1 MAGKNGSTSSTHEN
15 TAQSTVPSD
24 VLRLITGVRRRLWVT
39 RLLAGLQD
47 SLVVLVVIM
56 LVYVL
61 AAKAFP
67 SVPHGGPFLIWFLSG
82 LASLWLL
89 AGLLISGFG
98 RLSDGA
104 IAALIDERLELK
116 DRFTTAI
123 HCAHRDDPFARA
135 ALEEAVSAVSQD
147 GARKAVYRRFT
158 PRLPRGNWVVPVMVC
173 FIMLIQV
180 AVPYGDI
187 LKGEN
192 STDDSRALEE
202 RFDNEQTVQAV
213 LETIKENEALSE
225 EMAALGQSLELEDA
239 LAGKSDSP
247 EAQRREALRRIS
259 DLERQLDDLVNGEQ
273 GKSMETFKRSM
284 ESLSPSPDGKTKP
297 LIDALKSSDF
307 AEAMKELQKLQDK
320 ANDSSLTD
328 EQREKLASDLEDL
341 AKQLAEAAED
351 REALEEALQRAGMDP
366 ALAGDAQAL
375 EQAMKQASGLNQQ
388 QMQQLKQMMN
398 AQKSSSQQCQNMS
411 ESLGKMAQECKNGGQ
426 GQQGMK
432 GAQQMLSQAEM
443 SQQMLQAA
451 KSAMGQCQGGTGGK
465 PGAGMAGILPSQSK
479 PMPTKSGPAGTG
491 FGPQGNGGS
500 GDAPLEETRFSTK
513 YQKENVA
520 VREGG
525 DVISRQLV
533 ESKQPL
539 VGESSV
545 ELKQIADRIV
555 RSWEEGVQDE
565 PVPSHLRDVHK
576 HYFGELKKRID
587 AKRREAPATSTEGS
601 TSPSPAPAPAE
612 TPAETK
618 SEPASTPEASGTS
631 ETE

>member
-1 MAGKNGSTSSTHEN
+1 MAGKNGSTSSTPEN
-15 TAQSTVPSD
+15 TAQSAVPSD
-24 VLRLITGVRRRLWVT
+24 VLHLIKGVRRRLWVT

-47 SLVVLVVIM
+47 SLVVVVVII
-56 LVYVL
+56 LLHVL

-67 SVPHGGPFLIWFLSG
+67 SVPHGGPFLIWFFSG
-82 LASLWLL
+82 VASLWLL
-89 AGLLISGFG
+89 AGLLIAGFG

-147 GARKAVYRRFT
+147 GARQALYRRFT
-158 PRLPRGNWVVPVMVC
+158 PRLPRGNWVVPVLVC

-213 LETIKENEALSE
+213 LETIKENAALSE

-239 LAGKSDSP
+239 LAGKSESP

-273 GKSMETFKRSM
+273 GKSMESFKRSM
-284 ESLSPSPDGKTKP
+284 DSLSPSPDGKTSP

-307 AEAMKELQKLQDK
+307 GEAMKELEKLQAK
-320 ANDSSLTD
+320 ADDPSLTD

-341 AKQLAEAAED
+341 AKQLAEAAKD

-411 ESLGKMAQECKNGGQ
+411 QSLDKMAQQCKNGEQ
-426 GQQGMK
+426 GQGMK
-432 GAQQMLSQAEM
+432 GAQEMLSQAEM
-443 SQQMLQAA
+443 SQQMLQTA
-451 KSAMGQCQGGTGGK
+451 KSAMGQCEGGSGGK
-465 PGAGMAGILPSQSK
+465 PGAGMAGILPSQNK
-479 PMPTKSGPAGTG
+479 PTPTKDGKIGQG
-491 FGPQGNGGS
+491 FGSQGKGGS
-500 GDAPLEETRFSTK
+500 GEAPIEETRFSTK

-520 VREGG
+520 VRDGG

-587 AKRREAPATSTEGS
+587 AKRREAPATEAP
-601 TSPSPAPAPAE
+601 TSPPPAPAPAE
-612 TPAETK
+612 TPAETN
-618 SEPASTPEASGTS
+618 SESASTPEASETS

>member
-1 MAGKNGSTSSTHEN
+1 MAGKFDSSSTAREN
-15 TAQSTVPSD
+15 RSQNAIPSE
-24 VLRLITGVRRRLWVT
+24 VMHLISGVRRRLWFT
-39 RLLAGLQD
+39 RFLAGLHD
-47 SLVVLVVIM
+47 SLVVALVVLIV
-56 LVYVL
+56 LVLV
-61 AAKAFP
+61 AKSFP
-67 SVPHGGPFLIWFLSG
+67 SVPDDRSAMIWVLSILGGCSLLGG
-82 LASLWLL
+82 LVIAR
-89 AGLLISGFG
+89 FG

-123 HCAHRDDPFARA
+123 HCTHRNDPFARA
-135 ALEEAVSAVSQD
+135 ALDEAVAAVTQD
-147 GARKAVYRRFT
+147 GARRTVFAGFSPRMPSGSWLAPVLAVFT
-158 PRLPRGNWVVPVMVC
+158 MVVW
-173 FIMLIQV
+173 F
-180 AVPYGDI
+180 AVPSGD
-187 LKGEN
+187 LLRGED
-192 STDDSRALEE
+192 SLSESRAIEE
-202 RFDNEQTVQAV
+202 RFENEQTVQAV
-213 LETIKENEALSE
+213 LETIKENTALSD

-239 LAGKSDSP
+239 LAGRSESP

-273 GKSMETFKRSM
+273 GKTMEALNRSM
-284 ESLSPSPDGKTKP
+284 DSLSPSPDGETKP

-307 AEAMKELQKLQDK
+307 KDAMKELEKLQAK

-328 EQREKLASDLEDL
+328 EEREKMASDLEDL
-341 AKQLAEAAED
+341 AEQLAKAAEN

-375 EQAMKQASGLNQQ
+375 EEAMKQASGLNQQ

-411 ESLGKMAQECKNGGQ
+411 ESLGKMAKECKDGGQ
-426 GQQGMK
+426 SQGMK
-432 GAQQMLSQAEM
+432 GAQQMLSEAEM

-451 KSAMGQCQGGTGGK
+451 KSAMSQCQGGDGGK

-479 PMPTKSGPAGTG
+479 PMPKQSGSIGQG
-491 FGPQGNGGS
+491 FGGQGNGGT
-500 GDAPLEETRFSTK
+500 GNAPLEETRFSTK

-545 ELKQIADRIV
+545 ELEQIADRIV

-565 PVPSHLRDVHK
+565 PIPAHLRDVHK

-587 AKRREAPATSTEGS
+587 AKRREVPV
-601 TSPSPAPAPAE
+601 PAE
-612 TPAETK
+612 PVSQTDPVK
-618 SEPASTPEASGTS
+618 SPSEPASETPAPKSDTS
-631 ETE
+631 ESSKSE

>member
-1 MAGKNGSTSSTHEN
+1 MAGKNGSTSSAVEDTVQ
-15 TAQSTVPSD
+15 TTVPSD
-24 VLRLITGVRRRLWVT
+24 VLRLIKGVRRRLWIT

-47 SLVVLVVIM
+47 TLFVVVVVL
-56 LVYVL
+56 LVHAL

-67 SVPHGGPFLIWFLSG
+67 FVPHGSPFLIWFVSG
-82 LASLWLL
+82 LAAFWLVG
-89 AGLLISGFG
+89 GLVLSRFG

-135 ALEEAVSAVSQD
+135 ALTEAVSTVSRD
-147 GARKAVYRRFT
+147 GARQAVYARFT
-158 PRLPRGNWVVPVMVC
+158 PRMPTGSLLIPVLGILVM
-173 FIMLIQV
+173 IIYV
-180 AVPYGDI
+180 AVPYGDL

-213 LETIKENEALSE
+213 LETIKENAALSE
-225 EMAALGQSLELEDA
+225 EMAALGQSLDLEDA
-239 LAGKSDSP
+239 LAGKSESP

-273 GKSMETFKRSM
+273 GKSMESFKRSM
-284 ESLSPSPDGKTKP
+284 DSLSPSPDGKTTP

-307 AEAMKELQKLQDK
+307 GEAMKELEKLQAK
-320 ANDSSLTD
+320 ANDPSLTD

-341 AKQLAEAAED
+341 AKQLAEAAKD

-398 AQKSSSQQCQNMS
+398 AQKSSAQQCQNMS
-411 ESLGKMAQECKNGGQ
+411 QSLDKMAQECKNGGQ
-426 GQQGMK
+426 GQGMN

-443 SQQMLQAA
+443 TQQMLQAA
-451 KSAMGQCQGGTGGK
+451 KSAKSQCEGGNGGK

-479 PMPTKSGPAGTG
+479 PMPTKSGPVGAG

-500 GDAPLEETRFSTK
+500 GEAPLEESRFSTK

-587 AKRREAPATSTEGS
+587 AKRREAPATSTEES
-601 TSPSPAPAPAE
+601 TSPPPAPAPAE
-612 TPAETK
+612 VPAETT
-618 SEPASTPEASGTS
+618 SESASTPEASEPS

>member
-1 MAGKNGSTSSTHEN
+1 MAGKNGSTSSAVED
-15 TAQSTVPSD
+15 TARTTVPSD
-24 VLRLITGVRRRLWVT
+24 VLRLIKGVRRRLWVT
-39 RLLAGLQD
+39 RLLAGLHD
-47 SLVVLVVIM
+47 SLFVVVVVL
-56 LVYVL
+56 LVYAL
-61 AAKAFP
+61 ADKAFP
-67 SVPHGGPFLIWFLSG
+67 SVPRGFPFLTWFSLG
-82 LASLWLL
+82 LAVFWLGGAL
-89 AGLLISGFG
+89 VLSRFG

-147 GARKAVYRRFT
+147 GARQAVYRRFT
-158 PRLPRGNWVVPVMVC
+158 PRMPTGSFLIPVLGLLVM
-173 FIMLIQV
+173 IIYV
-180 AVPYGDI
+180 AVPYGDL
-187 LKGEN
+187 LKSEN
-192 STDDSRALEE
+192 TIDDSRALEE

-213 LETIKENEALSE
+213 LETIKENEALSD

-239 LAGKSDSP
+239 LAGKSESP

-273 GKSMETFKRSM
+273 GKSMESFKRSM

-307 AEAMKELQKLQDK
+307 GEAMKELEKLQAK
-320 ANDSSLTD
+320 ANDPSLTD

-398 AQKSSSQQCQNMS
+398 AQKSSAQQCQNMS
-411 ESLGKMAQECKNGGQ
+411 QSLDKMAQECKNGGQ
-426 GQQGMK
+426 GQQGMD

-443 SQQMLQAA
+443 TQQMLQAA
-451 KSAMGQCQGGTGGK
+451 KSAKSQCEGGNGGK

-479 PMPTKSGPAGTG
+479 PMPKKSGPAGTG
-491 FGPQGNGGS
+491 FGPQGNGGA
-500 GDAPLEETRFSTK
+500 GEAPLEETRFSTK

-587 AKRREAPATSTEGS
+587 AKRREAPATAT
-601 TSPSPAPAPAE
+601 PAPASAEAPAE
-612 TPAETK
+612 TT
-618 SEPASTPEASGTS
+618 SESTATPEASETS
-631 ETE
+631 KSE